1 MAFWSGIPLVVA
13 FSSFATVAVVSSRP
27 LTSDLIFPAISL
39 FMLLQFPLEM
49 VRYLSTGILFSFSLD
64 FLQVSLVTSNII
76 EAVVSIK
83 RLSSF
88 LNSEELQMYRTVV
101 ETPTL
106 QFGDEVSVCFCLW
119 EVCNFKPCP
128 PGIIDQGRRFFVVER
143 WVRGYPW
150 RNQSFCKERRTFR
163 DLWSSWSRKGIVYYH
178 KYMNLPDLLPALPPQ
193 SSLLSAILGDMHCN
207 EGEVAVRGSI
217 AYAHQHPW

>member
-88 LNSEELQMYRTVV
+88 LNSEELQMYRKVV
-101 ETPTL
+101 ETPML
-106 QFGDEVSVCFCLW
+106 QFGDEVSLFVSCW
-119 EVCNFKPCP
+119 EFTSSSHLLQVLSIKDADF
-128 PGIIDQGRRFFVVER
+128 
-143 WVRGYPW
+143 
-150 RNQSFCKERRTFR
+150 
-163 DLWSSWSRKGIVYYH
+163 SWSKDGSEATLEGINLSVKKGE
-178 KYMNLPDLLPALPPQ
+178 LLGIFGRVGAGKVQ
-193 SSLLSAILGDMHCN
+193 FNTTNGMYESS
-207 EGEVAVRGSI
+207 
-217 AYAHQHPW
+217 